1 MITLY
6 YLRTHLLSGIDKYV
20 NLFSRRDI
28 LMNLLNMRDI
38 YEGLFKVYR
47 RCSSDLLF
55 MYQRLTIF
63 REAIFIRD
71 RSKRSM
77 DKRSMIARRCS
88 DVVRSRNEESTNIR
102 SSFPK

>member
-1 MITLY
+1 V
-6 YLRTHLLSGIDKYV
+6 IDKYV

-47 RCSSDLLF
+47 RCSSDLLS

-63 REAIFIRD
+63 REAIFMRD
-71 RSKRSM
+71 RS
-77 DKRSMIARRCS
+77 KRSMIARRCS